1 MKKMILLAMLLVGC
15 GRQNDASTSK
25 DVIGADNTVC
35 KLVSKF
41 KKGSGEIRF
50 FKGAYAE
57 CGTEGGLAVLR
68 ADSPIQVGS
77 NFPREQIVLLTQGLN
92 RLYYNG
98 VEVGDRP
105 YLDLPWS
112 RLCTD
117 KYRNVCDL
125 AIDPIK
131 LTLK

>member
-1 MKKMILLAMLLVGC
+1 MILLAILIAGC
-15 GRQNDASTSK
+15 GRQNGASTSK

-41 KKGSGEIRF
+41 KKGSGSIKF

-57 CGTEGGLAVLR
+57 CGTEGGWAVLR

-77 NFPREQIVLLTQGLN
+77 NFPREQIVLLAQGSN

-98 VEVGDRP
+98 VEVGHRP

-112 RLCTD
+112 TLCTNE
-117 KYRNVCDL
+117 YRNVCDL

-131 LTLK
+131 LILK